1 MTSVLEYAHQKLYPV
16 LPMRDVVLFPG
27 MVVPLFVGRIKSM
40 KAVEAAY
47 QTENKK
53 LVLLAQKGA
62 AENDPHADDL
72 YQTGVVAQILQYLK
86 LPDNTLKILVEA
98 KECVSVKSWEGEQPF
113 MRCEVELSH
122 QLSLEPREN
131 EVLGKLLA
139 HQFEQYA
146 KLNKKIN
153 QDIAVRIE
161 GTQDAQ
167 QMSYM
172 VASNLPIKT
181 QEKQKLLEMSSIKE
195 RIERL
200 IAIIEAEIDLL
211 QVDQRIKAKVKKQM
225 EKTQREYYLNE
236 QVKAI
241 QEELGQQHQE
251 IENLKKQVAESQMS
265 EEARQKALNEIN
277 RLNYIPPMSAEA
289 SVARNYIESLLSYP
303 WDKKTKARYNLEY
316 VKNKLEKQHHGL
328 EKVKE
333 RILEHLAVQK
343 RVKKI
348 QGPILLLVGPPGV
361 GKTSLAQSIADA
373 IGRDFVRIALGGVR
387 DEAEIRGHRRTYVG
401 AMPGRIVQK
410 IVKCG
415 VNNPV
420 ILLDEIDKI
429 SSDYRGD
436 PSSAL
441 LEVFDPEQNTRFND
455 HYLEVDVDL
464 SDVMFITTANSLDIP
479 APLLDRMEVIQ
490 LSGYSEDEKLSI
502 AENHLIPKQKKT
514 HGIKKNELELPKETL
529 ESIIAH
535 YTLEAGVRQLSRE
548 IAKVCRKVVKNSY
561 SQSEKEQK
569 THTITPQDL
578 EQYLGVWRYKYEE
591 IEHQDRVGMVKGL
604 AWTSTGG
611 DMLTIESTIFPG
623 QSKVTLTGKLGD
635 TMQESFKA
643 ALSLVRTYLA
653 TYGFDAALF
662 EKNDIHLHVPHGAI
676 PKDGPSAGITMTVA
690 LLSLMTKTPVR
701 GDLAMTGEITLRGD
715 LLPIGG
721 LKEKLLAARRND
733 IKRVIIPFDNARDL
747 KEIPEN
753 IKEQIEIHAVKRVE
767 EAFDLCFRQPLNL
780 PEIIDLMSAVSQ
792 GKTTEAPGSTF
803 ADPLSLHTQSSENSV

>member
-1 MTSVLEYAHQKLYPV
+1 MTAILEYADQTLYPV

-40 KAVEAAY
+40 KAVDAAY
-47 QTENKK
+47 QTENKQ
-53 LVLLAQKGA
+53 LLLLTQKSA
-62 AENDPHADDL
+62 AENDPAEIDL
-72 YQTGVVAQILQYLK
+72 YQTGVIAQILQYLK
-86 LPDNTLKILVEA
+86 LPDHTLKILVEA
-98 KECVSVKSWEGEQPF
+98 KSCVSVTSWEEMQPF
-113 MRCEVELSH
+113 MRAIAQPAHTLT
-122 QLSLEPREN
+122 LESREN

-153 QDIAVRIE
+153 QDVAVRVE
-161 GTQDAQ
+161 STQDAQ

-181 QEKQKLLEMSSIKE
+181 QEKQNLLEMASIKD

-211 QVDQRIKAKVKKQM
+211 QVDQRIRAKVKKQM

-251 IENLKKQVAESQMS
+251 IENLKKQVEESAMS
-265 EEARQKALNEIN
+265 EEARQKALSEIN

-289 SVARNYIESLLSYP
+289 SVARNYIESLLSFP
-303 WDKKTKARYNLEY
+303 WGIKTKSRYNIEY

-343 RVKKI
+343 RVQKI

-361 GKTSLAQSIADA
+361 GKTSLAQSIAEA
-373 IGRDFVRIALGGVR
+373 IGRDFLRIALGGVR

-401 AMPGRIVQK
+401 AMPGKIVQK
-410 IVKCG
+410 IIKCG
-415 VNNPV
+415 SSNPV

-455 HYLEVDVDL
+455 HYLEVDLDL

-479 APLLDRMEVIQ
+479 APLLDRMEVIS
-490 LSGYSEDEKLSI
+490 LSGYSEDEKISI
-502 AENHLIPKQKKT
+502 AEHHLIPKQKKV
-514 HGIKKNELELPKETL
+514 HGLKKSEIDISRAAL
-529 ESIIAH
+529 ESMISH

-548 IAKVCRKVVKNSY
+548 IAKVCRKVVKKYFSTRSNI
-561 SQSEKEQK
+561 KELLIEPE
-569 THTITPQDL
+569 HL
-578 EQYLGVWRYKYEE
+578 EEYLGVWRYKYEE
-591 IEHQDRVGMVKGL
+591 IEHKDRVGVVKAM
-604 AWTSTGG
+604 AWTATGG
-611 DMLTIESTIFPG
+611 DMLTIESILYPG
-623 QSKVTLTGKLGD
+623 QAKVTLTGRLGD

-643 ALSLVRTYLA
+643 ALSLVRAYLSS
-653 TYGFDAALF
+653 YGFESIFF
-662 EKNDIHLHVPHGAI
+662 EKNDIHLHVPQGAT
-676 PKDGPSAGITMTVA
+676 PKDGPSAGITMCVA
-690 LLSLMTKTPVR
+690 LLSLLTKTPVR

-715 LLPIGG
+715 VLPIGG
-721 LKEKLLAARRND
+721 LKEKLLAARQAD
-733 IKRVIIPFDNARDL
+733 VKRVIIPFDNARDL
-747 KEIPEN
+747 KEIPDN
-753 IKEQIEIHAVKRVE
+753 IKEILEIHPVKRVE

-780 PEIIDLMSAVSQ
+780 PEIINVMAAVSRQ
-792 GKTTEAPGSTF
+792 KGSTEVI
-803 ADPLSLHTQSSENSV
+803 DHV

>member
-1 MTSVLEYAHQKLYPV
+1 MTATNEIASQAYPV

-47 QTENKK
+47 QSESKQ
-53 LVLLAQKGA
+53 LLLLTQKGA
-62 AENDPHADDL
+62 ADNDPLENDL
-72 YQTGVVAQILQYLK
+72 YQIGVVAQILQYLK

-98 KECVSVKSWEGEQPF
+98 KNSVLVQHWDELQPYMKASVAPAPMQLLEQ
-113 MRCEVELSH
+113 
-122 QLSLEPREN
+122 REN

-139 HQFEQYA
+139 HQFEQYS

-153 QDIAVRIE
+153 QDVAVRIE
-161 GTQDAQ
+161 NTQDAL

-181 QEKQKLLEMSSIKE
+181 QEKQNLLEMSSTKE

-211 QVDQRIKAKVKKQM
+211 QVDQRIRAKVKKQM

-241 QEELGQQHQE
+241 QEELGQQHHE
-251 IENLKKQVAESQMS
+251 VENLRRQVEQSAMTD
-265 EEARQKALNEIN
+265 EARQKAMVEIN
-277 RLNYIPPMSAEA
+277 RLSYIPPMSAEA
-289 SVARNYIESLLSYP
+289 SVARNYIEMLLSYP
-303 WDKKTKARYNLEY
+303 WDKKKTSKYSMRA
-316 VKNKLEKQHHGL
+316 VQAKLEHQHHGL

-333 RILEHLAVQK
+333 RIIEHLAVQK
-343 RVKKI
+343 RVGKI
-348 QGPILLLVGPPGV
+348 EGPILLLVGPPGV

-373 IGRDFVRIALGGVR
+373 IGRDFIRIALGGVR

-401 AMPGRIVQK
+401 AMPGKIVQK
-410 IVKCG
+410 IIKCG
-415 VNNPV
+415 SNNPV
-420 ILLDEIDKI
+420 ILLDEIDKM

-479 APLLDRMEVIQ
+479 APLLDRMEVIH
-490 LSGYSEDEKLSI
+490 LSGYSDEEKISI
-502 AENHLIPKQKKT
+502 AENYLIPKQKSM
-514 HGIKKNELELPKETL
+514 HGLKKNELNISLPALK
-529 ESIIAH
+529 SIIYH

-548 IAKVCRKVVKNSY
+548 IAKICRKAVTNHFSQKNAP
-561 SQSEKEQK
+561 KEL
-569 THTITPQDL
+569 HLGPNDL
-578 EQYLGVWRYKYEE
+578 EPYLGIWRYKYEE
-591 IEHQDRVGMVKGL
+591 IEHKDAVGVVKAL

-611 DMLTIESTIFPG
+611 DLLTIESTMYPG
-623 QSKVTLTGKLGD
+623 QQKVTLTGRLGD

-643 ALSLVRTYLA
+643 AFSLVRSYLSS
-653 TYGFDAALF
+653 YGFEHSFF
-662 EKNDIHLHVPHGAI
+662 EKHDIHLHVPQGAT
-676 PKDGPSAGITMTVA
+676 PKDGPSAGITMCVA
-690 LLSLMTKTPVR
+690 LLSLFTKTPIR

-715 LLPIGG
+715 VLPIGG
-721 LKEKLLAARRND
+721 LKEKLLAAKRAD

-747 KEIPEN
+747 KEIPES
-753 IKEQIEIHAVKRVE
+753 IKENLEIYPVKKVDE
-767 EAFDLCFRQPLNL
+767 VFELCFRQALNL
-780 PEIIDLMSAVSQ
+780 PEIIHIMASM
-792 GKTTEAPGSTF
+792 KAPIASV
-803 ADPLSLHTQSSENSV
+803 ASEEKIT